1 MSSFTWFSL
10 LLLLAMAYLGRRFGW
25 LSQLIVY
32 ATFGLLVSASLLLFD
47 GIQAIYRDSG
57 VPEPL
62 TGVTAL
68 LTLVTFSALLVI
80 PALRLHT
87 TYYQR
92 KIENEQFRQAGGIGL
107 GLLIGVILIY
117 FTGRSLVRYD
127 FISFETASY
136 NSVPIRIIRAISA
149 DDALN

>member
-1 MSSFTWFSL
+1 MSGFSWFSL

-32 ATFGLLVSASLLLFD
+32 ATFGLFVSASLLLFD
-47 GIQAIYRDSG
+47 GIQVIYRDSG
-57 VPEPL
+57 VPESF

-68 LTLVTFSALLVI
+68 LTLVIFSALLVI

-87 TYYQR
+87 THYQR
-92 KIENEQFRQAGGIGL
+92 KIEKEQYRQTGGIGL

-117 FTGRSLVRYD
+117 FTGKSLVRHE
-127 FISFETASY
+127 FISFETESY
-136 NSVPIRIIRAISA
+136 NSFPIRIIRAISA